1 MILPGFTA
9 ESSLYRGSESYYST
23 KNFSSTVRAVHP
35 ALLRTCD
42 SGCLDG
48 CLNACQDACLI
59 FGKPS
64 LSCVR
69 NCATSC
75 RNVCCQ

>member
-1 MILPGFTA
+1 MFLPGFTA
-9 ESSLYRGSESYYST
+9 ESSLYRESESYSLT
-23 KNFSSTVRAVHP
+23 KNFSSTVGAVHP

-42 SGCLDG
+42 FGCLDS
-48 CLNACQDACLI
+48 CFNACQDTCLI

-64 LSCVR
+64 PSCLRQCV
-69 NCATSC
+69 TSC